1 MFRLRAQDTGQL
13 NGEGGEDDH
22 HDRGTPAPGSSL
34 AKKAI
39 NVERR
44 TRLHRLDDVLD
55 ALEELNL
62 SEAPILSAA
71 VAETLDGLGI
81 KRAEVTAP
89 FSALIDD
96 VLAAQ
101 EPFMIH
107 LPADRRRR
115 RWRVPLDP
123 DSLRI

>member
-1 MFRLRAQDTGQL
+1 M
-13 NGEGGEDDH
+13 
-22 HDRGTPAPGSSL
+22 
-34 AKKAI
+34 

-71 VAETLDGLGI
+71 VAQTLDGLGI
-81 KRAEVTAP
+81 RRAEVTAP
-89 FSALIDD
+89 FSALIND

-107 LPADRRRR
+107 LPTERGRRRL
-115 RWRVPLDP
+115 RVPLDP
-123 DSLRI
+123 DSLRL

>member
-1 MFRLRAQDTGQL
+1 M
-13 NGEGGEDDH
+13 
-22 HDRGTPAPGSSL
+22 
-34 AKKAI
+34 
-39 NVERR
+39 ERR
-44 TRLHRLDDVLD
+44 TRLRHLDDVLD

-62 SEAPILSAA
+62 SEAPVLSAA

-81 KRAEVTAP
+81 KREEVTAP

-115 RWRVPLDP
+115 RFRVPLDP
-123 DSLRI
+123 NSLRL